1 MDWTTDLQKAI
12 DYIEVNLTE
21 ELDYTEIASKA
32 CVSSFHF
39 QRIFSVMCNFSL
51 GEYIRNRRLTLA
63 GAELNLSNEKVIDIA
78 LKYGYDSPD
87 SFAKAFTR
95 FHGITPSAAREP
107 GASLRSFSR
116 LSIKL
121 SLEGGNVMDYRIEKK
136 REFKVIGKS
145 QTFNLS
151 DEFVRDD
158 IPAFW
163 SRCHEDGTVKELYK
177 MSRNTVNGGMIF
189 GVCYGDNSVDANQ
202 FPYLIAATYEKGEI
216 PIGYS
221 VKEIPEYTWAIFRCV
236 GAMPRAI
243 QALWRRIYAEF
254 FPTSEYRPV
263 HGIDLEAYYE
273 GNMDDEKY
281 VSEIW
286 IPVERK

>member
-1 MDWTTDLQKAI
+1 MDWTMGLQKAI
-12 DYIEVNLTE
+12 DYIEENLTE

-39 QRIFSVMCNFSL
+39 QRIFSVMCNFPL

-78 LKYGYDSPD
+78 LKYSYDSPD

-107 GASLRSFSR
+107 GACLRSFSR
-116 LSIKL
+116 LSIKI

-136 REFKVIGKS
+136 HAFNVIGKS
-145 QTFNLS
+145 QTFISS

-163 SRCHEDGTVKELYK
+163 SRCHKDGTVKELYK
-177 MSRNTVNGGMIF
+177 VSHNTVNGGIVF
-189 GVCYGDNSVDANQ
+189 GVCYGDNTVEGNQ

-216 PIGYS
+216 PVGYS

-243 QALWRRIYAEF
+243 QALWHRIYTEF

>member
-1 MDWTTDLQKAI
+1 MDWTMGLQKAI

-21 ELDYTEIASKA
+21 ELDYSEIASKA
-32 CVSSFHF
+32 CLSSFHF

-63 GAELNLSNEKVIDIA
+63 GAELNLSCEKVIDIA

-121 SLEGGNVMDYRIEKK
+121 SLEGGKVMDYRIEKK
-136 REFKVIGKS
+136 RAFRVIGKS
-145 QTFNLS
+145 KTFNSS
-151 DEFVRDD
+151 DEFTRDD

-163 SRCHEDGTVKELYK
+163 SKCHEDGTVKELYK
-177 MSRNTVNGGMIF
+177 MSRNTVNGGMVF
-189 GVCYGDNSVDANQ
+189 GICYSDKTVEADQ
-202 FPYLIAATYEKGEI
+202 FPYLIATTYEKDEI
-216 PIGYS
+216 PVGYS
-221 VKEIPEYTWAIFRCV
+221 VKDIPEYTWAIFRCV

-243 QALWRRIYAEF
+243 QVLWHQIYAEF

-263 HGIDLEAYYE
+263 H
-273 GNMDDEKY
+273 
-281 VSEIW
+281 
-286 IPVERK
+286 